1 MKERMIFGLI
11 ILLLSGAVGAESL
24 WREEGMLFVDPKARA
39 IGDIV
44 TIIVAESTTASH
56 RTTTERE
63 KGIEISG
70 GATPA
75 EENLLDFIK
84 FFGASGTS
92 SYRGE
97 GTTIRTGDIIGKISA
112 RVVKVLPN
120 GNLAIKGEKKIRV
133 NNEEEVMILTGVIRP
148 EDIRADNTILSY
160 YVSDANIR
168 YRGGI
173 NISDKEKPGIFT
185 RILCLFANIFF

>member
-1 MKERMIFGLI
+1 MDE
-11 ILLLSGAVGAESL
+11 GA
-24 WREEGMLFVDPKARA
+24 LFIDRKARA
-39 IGDIV
+39 VGDIV
-44 TIIVAESTTASH
+44 TVIVAESTAASH
-56 RTTTERE
+56 RTTTERA
-63 KGIEISG
+63 KDIGISG

-97 GTTIRTGDIIGKISA
+97 GTTIRTGDILGKITA

-148 EDIRADNTILSY
+148 EDIRADNTILST

-173 NISDKEKPGIFT
+173 TISDEEKPGFLT
-185 RILCLFANIFF
+185 RILCLIPNIFF